1 MKQRTGSD
9 NKGSKFCLLNKSR
22 VWLYEQKNLFIA
34 EHELEMSN
42 CSKHCSKI
50 ISYLA
55 QIMPQHNEE
64 MQKYTNQKK

>member
-9 NKGSKFCLLNKSR
+9 NKGFEFCLLNKSK
-22 VWLYEQKNLFIA
+22 VWLHEQKNLFIA

-42 CSKHCSKI
+42 CSKHCSEM

-55 QIMPQHNEE
+55 QNF
-64 MQKYTNQKK
+64 